1 MKRIL
6 FAILTSVL
14 CLTMQAQ
21 DQISASIETVTG
33 GRAWDLSIGL
43 ANNTPYTSFQLD
55 VVLPDGVAFT
65 NVTPDQRIS
74 SLVVTAGMVSESK
87 LRVTAY
93 NASSQASLSAG
104 SGVILSIRFT
114 SEAQVSGGTFKITN
128 CLFTSVSDASEYVE
142 TTLPAVTVDI
152 PEYTGPIEPASYK
165 LTYIVDGVL
174 YKELMY
180 EYGAAITPEPAPE
193 REGYTFSGWSEI
205 PATMPEH
212 DVTVTGT
219 FSINSYKLTYM
230 VDGEVYKEY
239 TLEYGVAITPEPA
252 PTKVD
257 WEFSGWKEEIPATMP
272 AHDVTITGVFD
283 VFTSINSVSGSG
295 SNEVI
300 IYRLD
305 GVRTNKMTKG
315 LNIINGRKVVCGF
328 NCSAGLS
335 R

>member
-6 FAILTSVL
+6 LAILTSVL

-21 DQISASIETVTG
+21 DQISASIETVTE

-43 ANNTPYTSFQLD
+43 ANATPYVSFQFD
-55 VVLPDGVAFT
+55 VILPEGVT
-65 NVTPDQRIS
+65 YSDVTPDQRIS
-74 SLVVTAGMVSESK
+74 SLTVTTGMVSESK

-114 SEAQVSGGTFKITN
+114 SESQVSGGTFKITN

-142 TTLPAVTVDI
+142 TTLPAVTADI

-165 LTYIVDGVL
+165 LTYIVDGEL

-205 PATMPEH
+205 PATMPDH

-239 TLEYGVAITPEPA
+239 TLEYGAAITPEPV

-257 WEFSGWKEEIPATMP
+257 WEFSGWKEEIPTTMP

-283 VFTSINSVSGSG
+283 VFTAIDAIISSDRTAQT
-295 SNEVI
+295 
-300 IYRLD
+300 IYRINGL
-305 GVRTNKMTKG
+305 RTNKLTKG
-315 LNIINGRKVVCGF
+315 LNIINGRKVVY
-328 NCSAGLS
+328 
-335 R
+335 

>member
-6 FAILTSVL
+6 LAILTSVL

-21 DQISASIETVTG
+21 DQISASIETLTE

-43 ANNTPYTSFQLD
+43 ANATPYVSFQFD
-55 VVLPDGVAFT
+55 VILPEGVTYAD
-65 NVTPDQRIS
+65 VTPDQRIS
-74 SLVVTAGMVSESK
+74 SLTLTTGMVSESK

-114 SEAQVSGGTFKITN
+114 SDSQVSGGTFKITN

-142 TTLPAVTVDI
+142 TTLPAVTADI

-165 LTYIVDGVL
+165 LTYIVDGEP

-239 TLEYGVAITPEPA
+239 TLEYGAAITPEPA
-252 PTKVD
+252 PTKED
-257 WEFSGWKEEIPATMP
+257 WEFSGWKEEIPTTMP
-272 AHDVTITGVFD
+272 AHDVTITGAFD
-283 VFTSINSVSGSG
+283 VFTAIDAIISSDRTAQT
-295 SNEVI
+295 
-300 IYRLD
+300 IYRINGL
-305 GVRTNKMTKG
+305 RTNKLTKG
-315 LNIINGRKVVCGF
+315 LNIINGRKVVY
-328 NCSAGLS
+328 
-335 R
+335 

>member
-1 MKRIL
+1 
-6 FAILTSVL
+6 
-14 CLTMQAQ
+14 
-21 DQISASIETVTG
+21 
-33 GRAWDLSIGL
+33 
-43 ANNTPYTSFQLD
+43 
-55 VVLPDGVAFT
+55 
-65 NVTPDQRIS
+65 
-74 SLVVTAGMVSESK
+74 
-87 LRVTAY
+87 
-93 NASSQASLSAG
+93 
-104 SGVILSIRFT
+104 
-114 SEAQVSGGTFKITN
+114 
-128 CLFTSVSDASEYVE
+128 
-142 TTLPAVTVDI
+142 
-152 PEYTGPIEPASYK
+152 
-165 LTYIVDGVL
+165 
-174 YKELMY
+174 MY
-180 EYGAAITPEPAPE
+180 EYGASITPEPAPE

-239 TLEYGVAITPEPA
+239 TLEYGAVITPEPA

-257 WEFSGWKEEIPATMP
+257 WEFSGWNEEIPTTMP

-295 SNEVI
+295 GNEVI

>member
-21 DQISASIETVTG
+21 DQISASIETLTE
-33 GRAWDLSIGL
+33 GREWDLSIGL
-43 ANNTPYTSFQLD
+43 ANNTPYTSFQFD
-55 VVLPDGVAFT
+55 VILPEGVTYAD
-65 NVTPDQRIS
+65 VTPDQRIS
-74 SLVVTAGMVSESK
+74 SLTLTTGMVSESK

-114 SEAQVSGGTFKITN
+114 SDSQVSGGTFKITN

-142 TTLPAVTVDI
+142 TTLPAVTADI

-165 LTYIVDGVL
+165 LTYIVDGEP

-239 TLEYGVAITPEPA
+239 TLEYGAAITPEPV

-257 WEFSGWKEEIPATMP
+257 WEFSGWKEEIPTTMP

-283 VFTSINSVSGSG
+283 VFTAIDAIISSDRTAQP
-295 SNEVI
+295 
-300 IYRLD
+300 IYRINGL
-305 GVRTNKMTKG
+305 RTNKLTKG
-315 LNIINGRKVVCGF
+315 LNIVNGRKVVY
-328 NCSAGLS
+328 
-335 R
+335 

>member
-21 DQISASIETVTG
+21 DQISASIETLTE

-43 ANNTPYTSFQLD
+43 ANATPYVSFQFD
-55 VVLPDGVAFT
+55 VILPEGVTYAD
-65 NVTPDQRIS
+65 VTPDQRIS
-74 SLVVTAGMVSESK
+74 SLTVTTGMVSESK

-114 SEAQVSGGTFKITN
+114 SESQVSGGTFKITN

-142 TTLPAVTVDI
+142 TTLPAVTADI
-152 PEYTGPIEPASYK
+152 PEYTGPIEPA
-165 LTYIVDGVL
+165 
-174 YKELMY
+174 
-180 EYGAAITPEPAPE
+180 
-193 REGYTFSGWSEI
+193 
-205 PATMPEH
+205 
-212 DVTVTGT
+212 
-219 FSINSYKLTYM
+219 SYKLTYM

-239 TLEYGVAITPEPA
+239 TLEYGAAITPEPV

-295 SNEVI
+295 SNEVS

-328 NCSAGLS
+328 NYSAGLS

>member
-43 ANNTPYTSFQLD
+43 ANNTPYTSFQFD
-55 VVLPDGVAFT
+55 VILPDGVAFT

-152 PEYTGPIEPASYK
+152 PEYTGPIEPA
-165 LTYIVDGVL
+165 
-174 YKELMY
+174 
-180 EYGAAITPEPAPE
+180 
-193 REGYTFSGWSEI
+193 
-205 PATMPEH
+205 
-212 DVTVTGT
+212 
-219 FSINSYKLTYM
+219 SYKLTYM